1 MYIFRLS
8 FIYFYTSLLKNNM
21 FEEIPLIQDFILDY
35 YKETDNKDM
44 MIKILLDIKSL
55 KDNNLTFD
63 TSHLNIN

>member
-1 MYIFRLS
+1 
-8 FIYFYTSLLKNNM
+8 M

-55 KDNNLTFD
+55 KDNNLTFN